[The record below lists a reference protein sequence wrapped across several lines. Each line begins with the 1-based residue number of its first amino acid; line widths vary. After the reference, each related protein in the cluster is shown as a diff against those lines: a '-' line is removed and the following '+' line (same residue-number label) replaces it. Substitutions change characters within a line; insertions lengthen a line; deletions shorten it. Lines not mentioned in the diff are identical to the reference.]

1 MVSSN
6 DVTITDGDA
15 GFLRAEGDG
24 VYNIY
29 SPAEVAALRA
39 RFVAEIDD
47 PNHAYV
53 IGYRKALDDV
63 AERMPED
70 VQKLV
75 DEARVQADALRTPP
89 MREAE
94 VLHGSELIEAL
105 ADAHE
110 AAYSQK
116 VEPEPEWEY
125 GYTSKWGS
133 QACVSLGQARHMGAA
148 LRGRIAAGTEGGDLE
163 YHGKPVRRR
172 RAQGPGEWEPVED
185 EVASNGE

>member
-1 MVSSN
+1 MSSD

-15 GFLRAEGDG
+15 GFLRGEGDG

-39 RFVAEIDD
+39 HFAAEIDD

-70 VQKLV
+70 VQALV
-75 DEARVQADALRTPP
+75 ERVEALARAHRVQARDGFRPDHAEQADLFEQIHTAL
-89 MREAE
+89 
-94 VLHGSELIEAL
+94 
-105 ADAHE
+105 E

-125 GYTSKWGS
+125 GVRDYRSFGDGVRVVGPTWD
-133 QACVSLGQARHMGAA
+133 ASLREFYGERPLM
-148 LRGRIAAGTEGGDLE
+148 
-163 YHGKPVRRR
+163 RRR
-172 RAQGPGEWEPVED
+172 PAGEWEPVEEGTD
-185 EVASNGE
+185 DGPR